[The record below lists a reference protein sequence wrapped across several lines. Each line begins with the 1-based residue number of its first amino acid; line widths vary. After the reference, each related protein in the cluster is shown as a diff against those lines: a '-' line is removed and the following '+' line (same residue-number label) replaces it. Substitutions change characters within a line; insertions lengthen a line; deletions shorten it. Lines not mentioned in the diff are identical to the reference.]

1 MLLFLHTSQVNYK
14 CITGDLQQDNAPSA
28 CSKDIDLTTLLAA
41 FGTYTWAA
49 PIPHICHFFTH
60 AKFLE
65 NKIYTEIHSKLLCI
79 TVYYCVLHSK
89 YTVNCQFF
97 VLNL

>member
-49 PIPHICHFFTH
+49 TIPHICHFFTH

-65 NKIYTEIHSKLLCI
+65 NKIHTEKR
-79 TVYYCVLHSK
+79 VN

-97 VLNL
+97 VNFTVNYQFFALNL

>member
-1 MLLFLHTSQVNYK
+1 MLLFLRTSQVNYK

-28 CSKDIDLTTLLAA
+28 CSKDIDLTTLFAA

-65 NKIYTEIHSKLLCI
+65 NEIYTEKRVNY
-79 TVYYCVLHSK
+79 TVDCHFFVN
-89 YTVNCQFF
+89 YTVNCR
-97 VLNL
+97 NP

>member
-28 CSKDIDLTTLLAA
+28 CNKDIDLTTLLAA

-49 PIPHICHFFTH
+49 SIPHICHFFTH
-60 AKFLE
+60 AKFVE
-65 NKIYTEIHSKLLCI
+65 NKIYTEKTRKLQNTQKIANFLR
-79 TVYYCVLHSK
+79 Y
-89 YTVNCQFF
+89 
-97 VLNL
+97 